1 MRTRTLAR
9 AAVVTASVVTIVACA
24 DRPSKH
30 WDWERMR
37 AQPRYEPYGA
47 SAYFADGMAMRAPP
61 SGTVPR
67 QPETA
72 RNDSLAVTT
81 PSAAT
86 LERGANRFHIFCA
99 VCHGERADGVS
110 IVARNMDDPK
120 PPSLLTL
127 RARGFPPGQVAAII
141 TLGVGRMPS
150 YAAELSVTDR
160 WAVVAYLRD
169 LQRRKSSAPIGSTTP
184 WPLQ

>member
-1 MRTRTLAR
+1 MRPRTLAH
-9 AAVVTASVVTIVACA
+9 AVVLGPLVIAIGACA

-67 QPETA
+67 QA
-72 RNDSLAVTT
+72 QMAANDSLAVNA
-81 PSAAT
+81 PSSAMLA
-86 LERGANRFHIFCA
+86 RGATRFHIFCA

-110 IVARNMDDPK
+110 IVAHNMDAPK
-120 PPSLLTL
+120 PPSLLTP
-127 RARGFPPGQVAAII
+127 RARGFPPSQVVAII
-141 TLGVGRMPS
+141 TLGLGRMPS
-150 YAAELSVTDR
+150 YAAELSTKDR

-169 LQRRKSSAPIGSTTP
+169 LQRRESSAPADSMSATP
-184 WPLQ
+184 Q

>member
-1 MRTRTLAR
+1 MRARALTRTVVLA
-9 AAVVTASVVTIVACA
+9 AYVVTIGACA

-47 SAYFADGMAMRAPP
+47 SAYFANGMAMRAPP

-67 QPETA
+67 QAEA
-72 RNDSLAVTT
+72 AGNDSLAVTT
-81 PSAAT
+81 PSAAM
-86 LERGANRFHIFCA
+86 LARGATRFHVFCA
-99 VCHGERADGVS
+99 VCHGERGDGASV
-110 IVARNMDDPK
+110 VARNMDDPK

-127 RARGFPPGQVAAII
+127 RARAFPPEQVAAII

-150 YAAELSVTDR
+150 YAAELSASDR

-169 LQRRKSSAPIGSTTP
+169 LQRHASNAPADSAPSSP
-184 WPLQ
+184 R